1 MNTINP
7 PTWLDAQSREI
18 WNTVIGDAQASPAWK
33 PSSVLPLGRYCNAFA
48 RYLEL
53 QRFLA
58 DKGVNGATY
67 PVKDAKG
74 NVRTI
79 AELPQSRE
87 FRALHHELLRLEE
100 GFGLVP
106 SARARI
112 DATTATAKRRRSAP

>member
-1 MNTINP
+1 MSTIAP
-7 PTWLDAQSREI
+7 PTWLDKQAREI
-18 WNTVIGDAQASPAWK
+18 WLTVIGDAQASPAWK
-33 PSSVLPLGRYCNAFA
+33 PASVLPLGRYCTAFA

-67 PVKDAKG
+67 PVKDGKG
-74 NVRTI
+74 NVRQI

-87 FRALHHELLRLEE
+87 FRSLHAELLRLEE

-106 SARARI
+106 AARARLE
-112 DATTATAKRRRSAP
+112 ATTARTPKPR